1 LEKVM
6 RTVREGGVQMPPL
19 GPTLTAEQI
28 QDVSTYVVERLV
40 Q

>member
-1 LEKVM
+1 MK
-6 RTVREGGVQMPPL
+6 TVRDGGVEMPAL
-19 GPTLTAEQI
+19 GPTLTPEQI